1 MSRPVKVS
9 LTPEHAAAL
18 HWLTRHLAFSDAY
31 ESTPPHLNKAVRE
44 ERAYG
49 IVYAASALQDAIEKA
64 GARGDAWMYQS

>member
-9 LTPEHAAAL
+9 LTQEQAQAL
-18 HWLTRHLAFSDAY
+18 HWLTRHLSFDDAY
-31 ESTPPHLNKAVRE
+31 ESTPPHLGKDQRT

-49 IVYAASALQDAIEKA
+49 IVHAASALQDAIEKA